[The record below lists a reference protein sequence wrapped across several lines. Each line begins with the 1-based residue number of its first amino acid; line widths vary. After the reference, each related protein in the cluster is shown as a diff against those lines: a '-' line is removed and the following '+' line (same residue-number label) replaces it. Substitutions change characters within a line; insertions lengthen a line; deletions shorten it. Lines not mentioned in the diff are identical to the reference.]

1 MSLSDNAGKAR
12 MGRVIFGLQSRGL
25 EEMDREAESA
35 ARTITPDQEQEFL
48 GRVKEKAREKASEIL
63 NQAMQEAS
71 QMREDS
77 VKQGYEEGL
86 KNAKAEIEKQK
97 KDLAQK
103 FEKFLS
109 QMHKEKKDICER
121 HRENLVMVMQAGLE
135 KVVGQKIDDD
145 YARVME
151 SLLREALEQMEQSR
165 ELTIKV
171 HENDQELIKNLL
183 AKAGDE
189 HPELGKCKVRASRK
203 IQKGGLVLESGQ
215 GMVDNTLDSRYS
227 KVREVVDKISLKE
240 DGS

>member
-1 MSLSDNAGKAR
+1 MSLSDNTGKAR